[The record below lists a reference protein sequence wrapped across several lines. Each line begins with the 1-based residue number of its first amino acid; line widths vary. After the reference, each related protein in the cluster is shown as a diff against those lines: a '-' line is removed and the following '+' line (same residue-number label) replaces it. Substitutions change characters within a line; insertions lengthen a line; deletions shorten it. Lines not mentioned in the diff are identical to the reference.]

1 MTTSSEEPKNRPIIV
16 CVDDDPDILASVA
29 RTLRRD
35 QLDVRS
41 TLDCEEALEW
51 LSQIPAAVLISDYEM
66 PQMTGGQLTGR
77 AKRIRPE
84 TVRILLT
91 GKRTLETALDGI
103 NQGEIFKFI
112 PKPFDNDGLRRDVA
126 AAIERNKELLALAGD
141 RQRRQ
146 RGERLRQ
153 ELETEYP
160 GITRYERP
168 PGGHHEISPDPQ
180 ADAAELGLDALFNPT
195 GS

>member
-1 MTTSSEEPKNRPIIV
+1 MPEDSRRPIIV

-35 QLDVRS
+35 ALDVRT
-41 TLDCEEALEW
+41 TLDCEEALTW
-51 LSQIPAAVLISDYEM
+51 LAEQPIAVLVSDYEM

-103 NQGEIFKFI
+103 NQGEIFRFI

-126 AAIERNKELLALAGD
+126 AAVERNRELLALAGD
-141 RQRRQ
+141 RQRRE
-146 RGERLRQ
+146 RGERLRT
-153 ELETEYP
+153 ELEAEYP
-160 GITRYERP
+160 GITRIDRN
-168 PGGHHEISPDPQ
+168 PGGHYDLAATPD
-180 ADAAELGLDALFNPT
+180 ADAAAAELGLDGLFTIKEP
-195 GS
+195 

>member
-1 MTTSSEEPKNRPIIV
+1 MSTDDPKARPIIV

-35 QLDVRS
+35 PLDVR
-41 TLDCEEALEW
+41 TTMDPDEALGWIAE
-51 LSQIPAAVLISDYEM
+51 QPIAVLVSDYEM
-66 PQMTGGQLTGR
+66 PQMTGGQLTGK

-103 NQGEIFKFI
+103 NQGEIFRFI

-126 AAIERNKELLALAGD
+126 AAVDRNRELLALAGD

-146 RGERLRQ
+146 RGERLRG

-160 GITRYERP
+160 GITKFERTTS
-168 PGGHHEISPDPQ
+168 GHYDVGRELA
-180 ADAAELGLDALFNPT
+180 ADADELGLASLFMT
-195 GS
+195 TES

>member
-1 MTTSSEEPKNRPIIV
+1 MATDDANRRPIVV

-35 QLDVRS
+35 PLDVRT
-41 TLDCEEALEW
+41 TLDCEEALAWISEQ
-51 LSQIPAAVLISDYEM
+51 QIAVLVSDYEM
-66 PQMTGGQLTGR
+66 PQMTGGQLTGK

-91 GKRTLETALDGI
+91 GRRTLETALDGI

-112 PKPFDNDGLRRDVA
+112 PKPFDNDGLRKDVA
-126 AAIERNKELLALAGD
+126 AAVERHKELVALAGD

-146 RGERLRQ
+146 RGERLRT

-160 GITRYERP
+160 GITKIERTTS
-168 PGGHHEISPDPQ
+168 GHHEVAADPRV
-180 ADAAELGLDALFNPT
+180 DAAELGLATLLLE
-195 GS
+195 S

>member
-1 MTTSSEEPKNRPIIV
+1 MSDEPARRPIVV

-35 QLDVRS
+35 PLDVRT
-41 TLDCEEALEW
+41 TLDCEEALTWIAEQPI
-51 LSQIPAAVLISDYEM
+51 SVLVSDYEM

-103 NQGEIFKFI
+103 NQGEIFRFI

-126 AAIERNKELLALAGD
+126 AAVERNRELLALAGD

-146 RGERLRQ
+146 RGERLRT
-153 ELETEYP
+153 ELEAEYP
-160 GITRYERP
+160 GITKIDRN
-168 PGGHHEISPDPQ
+168 PGGHHEVAAYPK
-180 ADAAELGLDALFNPT
+180 ADAVELHLDSLFTVTEP
-195 GS
+195 